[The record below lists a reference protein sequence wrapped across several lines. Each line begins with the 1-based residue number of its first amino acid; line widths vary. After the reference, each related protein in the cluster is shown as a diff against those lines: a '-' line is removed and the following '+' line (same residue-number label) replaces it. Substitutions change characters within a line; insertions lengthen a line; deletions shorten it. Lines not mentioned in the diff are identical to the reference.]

1 MSDATTTSGR
11 MLFVNLPVTDPAA
24 TKKFWSDLGFT
35 INEDFSD
42 ENATSVVL
50 NPLTS
55 VMFLQHDYF
64 HSFHNTT
71 APASGTAGLYCLS
84 ADSKDDVVG
93 LVEKALGAGA
103 TKAGDQTD
111 NGPMFGWSF
120 TDPDDHIWEV
130 MWMDPSAF

>member
-1 MSDATTTSGR
+1 MSETSTTGR

-24 TKKFWSDLGFT
+24 TKSFWSGLGFT

-64 HSFHNTT
+64 HSFHQTT
-71 APASGTAGLYCLS
+71 APTAGVGALYCLS
-84 ADSKDDVVG
+84 ADSKDDVVA
-93 LVEKALGAGA
+93 LCEKAFAGGA
-103 TKAGDQTD
+103 TRSGEPTD

-120 TDPDDHIWEV
+120 VDPDGHLWEV
-130 MWMDPSAF
+130 MWMDPAALG